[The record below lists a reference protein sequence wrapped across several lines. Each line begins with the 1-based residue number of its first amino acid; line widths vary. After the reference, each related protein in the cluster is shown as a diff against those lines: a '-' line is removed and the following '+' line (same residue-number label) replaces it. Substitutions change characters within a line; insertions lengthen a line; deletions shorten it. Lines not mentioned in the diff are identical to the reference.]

1 MKPNN
6 NEAAAQAKRSLRAKG
21 IGYDTG
27 FSYDGVTRRP
37 FDLKVVQRELQ
48 IIRDDLH
55 CTAVRLFGND
65 LDRLEFAASQAAE
78 LGLEV
83 WFSPFTYQ
91 LDPEEMLSLLADGA
105 ERAERI
111 RRRGAEV
118 VFVTGA
124 ELSLFNSGFLPGNSL
139 EERVGRL
146 VRREPGM
153 HELLAELP
161 ARINGFLARAVG
173 VVRERFGG
181 KVTYASIPFEG
192 VDWTPFDIV
201 SVDAHRA
208 KEVAHI
214 YQQGIRALVAQG
226 KPVAITEFGC
236 TTHRGASDNGARS
249 GGIVEY
255 KGITP
260 VRLNGDYIRDE
271 EEQATYMRELLDI
284 FTEEGV
290 DAAFVCTF
298 VCYGLPHRSNPR
310 EDLDMASWGV
320 VKILENRMGDTYPDM
335 PWEPKVAFN
344 VLANYYQ
351 D

>member
-1 MKPNN
+1 MNHGN
-6 NEAAAQAKRSLRAKG
+6 TESVEQQRRSLRGKG

-27 FSYDGVTRRP
+27 FSFDGVTRRP
-37 FDLKVVQRELQ
+37 FDHEVVRRELQ

-65 LDRLEFAASQAAE
+65 LDQLDFAARQAAD

-91 LDPEEMLSLLADGA
+91 LGPEETLNLLARGA
-105 ERAERI
+105 ECAERV

-124 ELSLFNSGFLPGNSL
+124 ELSLFNTGFLPGDSL
-139 EERVGRL
+139 EERVGNL
-146 VRREPGM
+146 LRRQPETLQ
-153 HELLAELP
+153 LLAGLP
-161 ARINGFLARAVG
+161 ARINDFLASAVAA
-173 VVRERFGG
+173 VRERFGG

-201 SVDAHRA
+201 SVDLHRS

-214 YQQGIRALVAQG
+214 YQQGVRTLVAQG

-236 TTHRGASDNGARS
+236 TTHRGAADHGAR
-249 GGIVEY
+249 GGEIVEY
-255 KGITP
+255 DGTTP

-271 EEQATYMRELLDI
+271 QEQATYMRELLDI
-284 FTEEGV
+284 FTTEGV

-298 VCYGLPHRSNPR
+298 VCYGLPYRSDPR
-310 EDLDMASWGV
+310 LDLDMASWGV
-320 VKILENRMGDTYPDM
+320 VKVLENRRGSTYPDM
-335 PWEPKVAFN
+335 PWEPKAAFTA
-344 VLANYYQ
+344 LADFYH